1 MRGFRCQP
9 QETGQGW
16 ADRPSDRAGGAQC
29 WRPVGAGPS
38 GGTLT
43 LFSCLRSRPGLP
55 TPFAGTLINRFSCLV
70 RGINNPDKSA
80 AVRPPPLGP
89 RTARLSPLLAHQPG
103 LAQSR
108 PPPPRSVSLSH
119 PRLSHT
125 GRCPGSPAEPGLGQ
139 VSAGLGRVAGRCTL
153 GAEGSWGL
161 PLGLCCLGVWGVMSF
176 MSGFTQAGHVRPT
189 KRVGGRGQCSLAWGS
204 QLGEEATQGLR
215 VRGKVVGNPQTGS

>member
-1 MRGFRCQP
+1 MPSAGGQW
-9 QETGQGW
+9 GQGP
-16 ADRPSDRAGGAQC
+16 AAG
-29 WRPVGAGPS
+29 
-38 GGTLT
+38 LT

-80 AVRPPPLGP
+80 AVRPPPLSP

-108 PPPPRSVSLSH
+108 PPPPH
-119 PRLSHT
+119 PDPCPFPTHVCPTLAGAGGPQQSQAWDRL
-125 GRCPGSPAEPGLGQ
+125 
-139 VSAGLGRVAGRCTL
+139 SAGLGRVAGGCTL

-161 PLGLCCLGVWGVMSF
+161 TLGPCCLGVWGVMSF
-176 MSGFTQAGHVRPT
+176 MSGFTQAGRVRPT

-215 VRGKVVGNPQTGS
+215 VRGKIAGNPQAGS